1 MVVQHNM
8 PAINANRYFG
18 MNNNKLSKSLEKL
31 SSGYAINRAGDNAA
45 GLAVSEKMRAQIS
58 GLTQASKNAQDG
70 ISMTQT
76 FEGALTETDSI
87 LQRMRSLAV
96 QSSNGSYD
104 DSVDRAA
111 IQLEYDQLNDELNQ
125 IADTD
130 FNGVVVLNGGEMADG
145 LKAIEG
151 KFDYANKK
159 TQVIDQAKAA
169 LGKAITAATTAAD
182 ADITAKQA
190 TYDTAN
196 AAIATTLYDLSENGT
211 ATEWNTIDDSGYTDA
226 EADALFTDIGLAA
239 SDATEIS
246 VTFTCARDA
255 AGVLTWTASS
265 ATSNATDKTTYSD
278 AALTTAF
285 ANATDIDAV
294 AAAASEGD
302 GGFTIAANGGTFGA
316 TLNVINDTSDA
327 KTGDTITLKL
337 SRNLNK
343 TAAPDNIGFV
353 AGSKSNNV
361 TSGTGT
367 IADITSVALDAG
379 LDDAAMTQEIKDV
392 LDVLQ
397 GADITFTYGGAAT
410 TPSSFTIG
418 GTSANAGAGAVITM
432 ADTAGNNVSFWAEAD
447 ASGVVTISTNNGGA
461 AGTALMT
468 ITGGAADVAATTG
481 TATAKLAFESYSFSS
496 SGGAAVT
503 AGDNAA
509 LGTSN
514 KAKADLA
521 AADTALT
528 AAKAAKTSQ
537 LAALNAIDVNTFEGA
552 KAYLAETGVS
562 VSDSND
568 ASTAKLSYTDNITLQ
583 VGARTKD
590 SVNFTFKY
598 ESDGIG
604 SLADDLNCTA
614 KGLGTD
620 KISLATQKDANA
632 AIDKI
637 DNAINKVSMVR
648 GTFGA
653 LQNRLEHKIDNL
665 NTTNENLTAAES
677 RIRDTDMA
685 TEMMNFTKN
694 QILSQASQA
703 MLAQANTLPQGVLSL
718 LQ

>member
-18 MNNNKLSKSLEKL
+18 MNNTKLSKSLEKL
-31 SSGYAINRAGDNAA
+31 SSGFAINRAGDNAA

-111 IQLEYDQLNDELNQ
+111 IQLEYDQLNDELDQ

-145 LKAIEG
+145 LKAVDG
-151 KFDYANKK
+151 KFDY
-159 TQVIDQAKAA
+159 
-169 LGKAITAATTAAD
+169 
-182 ADITAKQA
+182 
-190 TYDTAN
+190 
-196 AAIATTLYDLSENGT
+196 
-211 ATEWNTIDDSGYTDA
+211 
-226 EADALFTDIGLAA
+226 
-239 SDATEIS
+239 
-246 VTFTCARDA
+246 
-255 AGVLTWTASS
+255 
-265 ATSNATDKTTYSD
+265 
-278 AALTTAF
+278 
-285 ANATDIDAV
+285 
-294 AAAASEGD
+294 
-302 GGFTIAANGGTFGA
+302 
-316 TLNVINDTSDA
+316 
-327 KTGDTITLKL
+327 
-337 SRNLNK
+337 
-343 TAAPDNIGFV
+343 
-353 AGSKSNNV
+353 
-361 TSGTGT
+361 
-367 IADITSVALDAG
+367 
-379 LDDAAMTQEIKDV
+379 
-392 LDVLQ
+392 
-397 GADITFTYGGAAT
+397 
-410 TPSSFTIG
+410 
-418 GTSANAGAGAVITM
+418 
-432 ADTAGNNVSFWAEAD
+432 
-447 ASGVVTISTNNGGA
+447 
-461 AGTALMT
+461 
-468 ITGGAADVAATTG
+468 
-481 TATAKLAFESYSFSS
+481 
-496 SGGAAVT
+496 
-503 AGDNAA
+503 
-509 LGTSN
+509 SN
-514 KAKADLA
+514 KQSQIIDEAK
-521 AADTALT
+521 TALT
-528 AAKAAKTSQ
+528 AAQAAAQKTYTTAATTFAASSYDLSDNGTAPEWNSVDNNAYDKAAADTIWQALELTDDGTAAGNAVTDIVNKLDVTFEFDGTNWVATQAVGNDKSEITD
-537 LAALNAIDVNTFEGA
+537 AALLGAAFATTNAPADATHTGLGGFTVTNGTVNAIFDATTAKAGDTVTLSFTNGTNETVAPTNIGLNEDSVEITSTGATALTLGVTMGDVEDADMTQALFDKFKALENAEFTATYGAADDVLDGATLGGQALANDGVGSTITINDQTFFVIGDAADQPTSFDIMDEAGGNVLATINIVAADTQANTTGSVKGNISISAYNFVDNATPVSAGVGSSTTLESSKINKTAMDSAKATLDKLNATDVSTFAGA

-590 SVNFTFKY
+590 SVNFTFNY
-598 ESDGIG
+598 DSDGIG
-604 SLADDLNCTA
+604 DLKDDLNCTA

-620 KISLATQKDANA
+620 KISLATQKSANA

>member
-76 FEGALTETDSI
+76 FEGALTETDAI

-145 LKAIEG
+145 LKAVDG
-151 KFDYANKK
+151 KFDYANK
-159 TQVIDQAKAA
+159 QSQIIDEAK
-169 LGKAITAATTAAD
+169 
-182 ADITAKQA
+182 
-190 TYDTAN
+190 
-196 AAIATTLYDLSENGT
+196 
-211 ATEWNTIDDSGYTDA
+211 
-226 EADALFTDIGLAA
+226 
-239 SDATEIS
+239 
-246 VTFTCARDA
+246 
-255 AGVLTWTASS
+255 
-265 ATSNATDKTTYSD
+265 
-278 AALTTAF
+278 
-285 ANATDIDAV
+285 
-294 AAAASEGD
+294 
-302 GGFTIAANGGTFGA
+302 
-316 TLNVINDTSDA
+316 
-327 KTGDTITLKL
+327 
-337 SRNLNK
+337 
-343 TAAPDNIGFV
+343 
-353 AGSKSNNV
+353 
-361 TSGTGT
+361 
-367 IADITSVALDAG
+367 
-379 LDDAAMTQEIKDV
+379 
-392 LDVLQ
+392 
-397 GADITFTYGGAAT
+397 
-410 TPSSFTIG
+410 
-418 GTSANAGAGAVITM
+418 
-432 ADTAGNNVSFWAEAD
+432 
-447 ASGVVTISTNNGGA
+447 
-461 AGTALMT
+461 
-468 ITGGAADVAATTG
+468 
-481 TATAKLAFESYSFSS
+481 
-496 SGGAAVT
+496 
-503 AGDNAA
+503 
-509 LGTSN
+509 
-514 KAKADLA
+514 
-521 AADTALT
+521 TALT
-528 AAKAAKTSQ
+528 AAQAAAQKTYTAAATTFGASNYD
-537 LAALNAIDVNTFEGA
+537 LSDNGTAPEWNSVDNNAYDKTAADAIWKALNLDANGDGTGDAVTDVVNKLDVTFTFDGTDWTATQAVGNDKSQITDETLLDAAFATTTAAHDADNTGLGGFTVTNGTVNAIFDATTAKAGDTVTLSFTNGTNETMAPTNIGLNEGSRQITSTGATALTLGVTKGDVADADMTQALFDKFKALEDATFTATYGAADNVLDGATLGGQALANDGVGSTITINDQTFFVVGDAADQPTSFAIMDAAGGNTLATINIVAADTQANTTGSVSGNISLSTYGFVDNAAPVKASVSSSATLESSKINKTAMDSAKATLDKLNATDVSTYDKA
-552 KAYLAETGVS
+552 KAYLAQSGVS
-562 VSDSND
+562 ISDSND

-598 ESDGIG
+598 ESDGLG
-604 SLADDLNCTA
+604 TLNDDLNCTA